1 MKWHNARGLMTKA
14 VGLSFCIGLLLST
27 LLVLEVRE
35 NNAERL
41 ARAVDQLGS
50 NVVEQVLER
59 IHLYEYGLSATR
71 SIVLTTGETGLNR
84 ELYHRYIGTRDFAG
98 EFPGAR
104 GFGVIRRVSAD
115 TLDEFTAQA
124 RQDSWPDFRIH
135 ELSANADTRY
145 VIQYIEPVQPNIE
158 AIGLD
163 IASERNRKAAA
174 DKALVT
180 GEVQLTGP
188 ITLVQATGS
197 PLQSFLILMPI
208 YRDPATPA
216 TEAERLS
223 RAWGWSYAPLLMT
236 DVLGGLGIDPENL
249 HMELIDVT
257 EPGKPERFFTSDDLD
272 VDDTHAWHQ
281 QHEVFGRQWEV
292 RLSVRPA
299 FIAGLHLPSPW
310 SAGSVSLG
318 LSALLSALLGVVSLN
333 RKNRERTIED
343 QARMAAIVAN
353 SADAIIGKTLEGVV
367 MSWNRGAELMFGYAA
382 QEAVGHPLVDLI
394 VPKERRK
401 EEQEIL
407 NTIAQGRIVPN
418 FETRR
423 QRKDGSLVDVSVTVA
438 PIADATGK
446 VVGASKTLRDITS
459 QKEAERRI
467 HELNAWLEH
476 EVDVRTA
483 ELQAARDQLLMA
495 ASIARLG
502 IWCWFPAGNRL
513 EWNSTMFELYGQP
526 LALKE
531 QGLGYQH
538 WRERVHPDDLAE
550 TESKLQSALQGQGD
564 FDAIFRLQLPS
575 GETRYIQAAAY
586 IERDDNGQP
595 SKVTGINRDITAERE
610 LEGWLRHAKE
620 QADQASSA
628 KSSFLANMS
637 HEIRTPMNAVLGMLE
652 LVRQTD
658 MTAKQQDYV
667 NKAQIAGRSLLGL
680 LNDILDY
687 SKIGAGKLAL
697 DPQPF
702 DLETLLQE
710 LAVVLTGLMHKP
722 DVELMFDIDPYF
734 PATMIGDS
742 LRLQQVLTNLASN
755 AVKFTEHGQVVI
767 RIRHEMTESQSLR
780 LLVEVEDSGIGISPE
795 QQERI
800 FEGFTQAE
808 ASISRRFGGTGLGL
822 VIARHLIQMMGGRLQ
837 LESELG
843 KGSRFWFDVELA
855 VPAGTP
861 LAMNKP
867 ATARRILLIEDNA
880 ISRQVLVVMLRRV
893 GWQVTEAACGNDG
906 VALARQTLEQGGDFD
921 AVLLDWHL
929 PDLDGVAVGQALN
942 ALPWADK
949 KPPILMITAYGQE
962 HLNSVMSLPN
972 SPFVDYLS
980 KPVTPQQLVSSID
993 QAVSGGKATPQRSAF
1008 VRNPRLTGVRI
1019 LIVEDNAFNRQV
1031 AAELLMSEG
1040 AEIRLAMDGQQG
1052 IEAVHEYADQLDVV
1066 LMDVQ
1071 MPNVDGLEATRQLR
1085 ADGRFSRLPIIAMTA
1100 NASGAD
1106 REACLV
1112 AGMNAHLGKPLD
1124 IEAMVSTIAAFVAE
1138 RTAKPVTVEK
1148 PVEPRLMGGEESDDP
1163 ILSRF
1168 GGMGDLY
1175 LSLLP
1180 GFRQNSAELLQK
1192 LRTYVTEQQT
1202 DDIKALLHTL
1212 KGSSGTMGAMLFSS
1226 RMAELE
1232 QEYRSREAGFSLS
1245 MAAID
1250 QLQDELELELEQLQQ
1265 LAARYVTPQDMVQT
1279 QQEAQWKEEQGN
1291 DEEQWTAEE
1300 WRIHL
1305 RSLLELLDTSN
1316 MRALEQIDIFPL
1328 GQITGQECRIQINE
1342 ALQRVRD
1349 LDFAAASRLIR
1360 VVLEVM

>member
-41 ARAVDQLGS
+41 DRAVEELGA
-50 NVVEQVLER
+50 NMVEQVLER
-59 IHLYEYGLSATR
+59 VHLYEYGLSATR
-71 SIVLTTGETGLNR
+71 SIVLTTGGQGLNR
-84 ELYHRYIGTRDFAG
+84 ELYHRYIGTRDFSG

-104 GFGVIRRVSAD
+104 GFGVIRRVPAD
-115 TLDEFTAQA
+115 TLNEFIAQA
-124 RQDSWPDFRIH
+124 RQDNWPDFAVR
-135 ELSANADTRY
+135 ELSANTDTRY
-145 VIQYIEPVQPNIE
+145 VIQYIEPVQPNIQ
-158 AIGLD
+158 AVGLD

-174 DKALVT
+174 DKALAT

-223 RAWGWSYAPLLMT
+223 KAWGWSYAPLLVT
-236 DVLGGLGIDPENL
+236 DVLAGLELDPDKL
-249 HMELIDVT
+249 HLELFDVT
-257 EPGKPERFFTSDDLD
+257 DVSKQERFYSSDNLD
-272 VDDTHAWHQ
+272 VSDTHPWQ
-281 QHEVFGRQWEV
+281 RRHEVFGRQWEV
-292 RLSVRPA
+292 QLSVRPA

-353 SADAIIGKTLEGVV
+353 SADAIIGNTLEGVV
-367 MSWNRGAELMFGYAA
+367 TSWNRGAELIFGYAA
-382 QEAVGHPLVDLI
+382 EEAVGRLLVDLI

-401 EEQEIL
+401 EERDIL
-407 NTIAQGRIVPN
+407 NSIARGRVVPN

-423 QRKDGSLVDVSVTVA
+423 QRKDGTQVDVAVTVA

-476 EVDVRTA
+476 EVDVRTV

-502 IWCWFPAGNRL
+502 IWSWFPVDNRL
-513 EWNSTMFELYGQP
+513 EWNAKMFELYAQP
-526 LALKE
+526 LALNE
-531 QGLGYQH
+531 AGLSYIH
-538 WRERVHPDDLAE
+538 WRERIHPDDLAR
-550 TESKLQSALQGQGD
+550 TEQALQSAIKGTGEFDVIHRLLLPEGD
-564 FDAIFRLQLPS
+564 IRFV
-575 GETRYIQAAAY
+575 QASTF
-586 IERDDNGQP
+586 IERDSNGNAL
-595 SKVTGINRDITAERE
+595 KLTGIYRDITSEQE
-610 LEGWLRHAKE
+610 LEDWLRCAKE

-687 SKIGAGKLAL
+687 SKIGAGKLEL

-702 DLETLLQE
+702 DLEALLQE
-710 LAVVLTGLMHKP
+710 LAVVLTGLLHKP

-734 PATMIGDS
+734 PASLIGDS

-767 RIRHEMTESQSLR
+767 RVRHEMTQSQCLR

-822 VIARHLIQMMGGRLQ
+822 VISRHLIQMMGGTLQ

-867 ATARRILLIEDNA
+867 ATARQILLIEDNP
-880 ISRQVLVVMLRRV
+880 ISRQVLAAMLQRV

-906 VALARQTLEQGGDFD
+906 VAAARLTLEQGGDFD
-921 AVLLDWHL
+921 AVLLDWYL
-929 PDLDGVAVGQALN
+929 PDLDGVAVGHALN
-942 ALPWADK
+942 ALPWTDK
-949 KPPILMITAYGQE
+949 KPHILMITAYGQE

-972 SPFVDYLS
+972 TPFVDYLS
-980 KPVTPQQLVSSID
+980 KPVTPLQLVSTID
-993 QAVSGGKATPQRSAF
+993 QAISGGKATPQRPAF

-1031 AAELLMSEG
+1031 AAELLMNEG
-1040 AEIRLAMDGQQG
+1040 AEIRLAVDGQQG
-1052 IEAVHEYADQLDVV
+1052 IDAVHEYADQLDVV

-1071 MPNVDGLEATRQLR
+1071 MPRVDGLEATRQLR
-1085 ADGRFSRLPIIAMTA
+1085 ADGRFSGLPIIAMTA
-1100 NASGAD
+1100 NASGSD
-1106 REACLV
+1106 REACLA

-1124 IEAMVSTIAAFVAE
+1124 IEAMVSTISTMVAG
-1138 RTAKPVTVEK
+1138 RAAKPVWTETSAK
-1148 PVEPRLMGGEESDDP
+1148 PRLVLIDESEDP

-1192 LRTYVTEQQT
+1192 LRNYVAEKQT
-1202 DDIKALLHTL
+1202 DDIKAVLHTL
-1212 KGSSGTMGAMLFSS
+1212 KGSSGTMGAMLFAA

-1232 QEYRSREAGFSLS
+1232 KEFRNTESRFRLTT
-1245 MAAID
+1245 AAID
-1250 QLQDELELELEQLQQ
+1250 QLQDELAQELEQLQQ
-1265 LAARYVTPQDMVQT
+1265 LAARYVTTNDT
-1279 QQEAQWKEEQGN
+1279 DQQEG
-1291 DEEQWTAEE
+1291 QWTEEE
-1300 WRIHL
+1300 WRIQL

-1316 MRALEQIDIFPL
+1316 MRALEQIDMFPL
-1328 GQITGQECRIQINE
+1328 GQITGQESRIQINE

-1349 LDFAAASRLIR
+1349 LDFSAASRLISA
-1360 VVLEVM
+1360 VLEAM